1 MPSEVLQ
8 VLGLDTY
15 FNSVVLRLPF
25 TRFGKLVQVFEGRVV
40 EDVGKYLQEG
50 RRLAAILGP
59 THGQAFKIREGM
71 IDREREQAV
80 QWLVE
85 EKRSKMCYMV
95 AIPASEIATPSLA
108 PEIDNK
114 QVLTGRGRGR
124 GRRIASTSQ
133 GV

>member
-1 MPSEVLQ
+1 M
-8 VLGLDTY
+8 
-15 FNSVVLRLPF
+15 
-25 TRFGKLVQVFEGRVV
+25 VQVFEGRVV

-59 THGQAFKIREGM
+59 IHGQAFKIREGM

-108 PEIDNK
+108 SETDNK
-114 QVLTGRGRGR
+114 QVVTGRGKGRGR
-124 GRRIASTSQ
+124 GRRITSTSQ

>member
-1 MPSEVLQ
+1 M
-8 VLGLDTY
+8 
-15 FNSVVLRLPF
+15 
-25 TRFGKLVQVFEGRVV
+25 
-40 EDVGKYLQEG
+40 
-50 RRLAAILGP
+50 AAILGP

>member
-1 MPSEVLQ
+1 M
-8 VLGLDTY
+8 
-15 FNSVVLRLPF
+15 
-25 TRFGKLVQVFEGRVV
+25 FEGRVV

-108 PEIDNK
+108 LEMDNK
-114 QVLTGRGRGR
+114 EVVTKRGRGRGR
-124 GRRIASTSQ
+124 GRRITSTSQ

>member
-1 MPSEVLQ
+1 M
-8 VLGLDTY
+8 
-15 FNSVVLRLPF
+15 
-25 TRFGKLVQVFEGRVV
+25 VQVFEGRVV

-85 EKRSKMCYMV
+85 EKREFCSGQSCNCV
-95 AIPASEIATPSLA
+95 AGPGAGQWCVSI
-108 PEIDNK
+108 
-114 QVLTGRGRGR
+114 V
-124 GRRIASTSQ
+124 
-133 GV
+133 

>member
-1 MPSEVLQ
+1 M
-8 VLGLDTY
+8 LGLDTY

-95 AIPASEIATPSLA
+95 AIPAS
-108 PEIDNK
+108 
-114 QVLTGRGRGR
+114 
-124 GRRIASTSQ
+124 
-133 GV
+133 